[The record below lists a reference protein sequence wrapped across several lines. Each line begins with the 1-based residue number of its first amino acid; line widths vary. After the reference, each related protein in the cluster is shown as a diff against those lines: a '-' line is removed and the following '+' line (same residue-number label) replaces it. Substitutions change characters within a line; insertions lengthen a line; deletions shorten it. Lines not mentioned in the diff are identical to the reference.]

1 MEDKKTEFKVKI
13 QEFESLFYFDETCPL
28 YIAKEALFQ
37 CSKWLGKIEDDAKVK
52 PQEIPVESYEG
63 VASEIPSESVPA
75 IETEVFQDIVC
86 DNDPQTEE
94 IPQEEKDDQS
104 A

>member
-37 CSKWLGKIEDDAKVK
+37 CSKWLGKIEDEAKVISAES
-52 PQEIPVESYEG
+52 PTEILDEE
-63 VASEIPSESVPA
+63 ASKSVPA
-75 IETEVFQDIVC
+75 IEPEVFQDIVC
-86 DNDPQTEE
+86 DNAPQPEE
-94 IPQEEKDDQS
+94 IPQEVQDDQS